1 VQPHH
6 RRPPLTGAVYLLFP
20 HQIDAVTC
28 SAPARPTARSAWR
41 ENDQSE
47 IGVQHQVGSPLILFF
62 SSSFQ
67 LLLLLLL
74 ILVGWKL
81 RVQIGMELQ
90 MLHPFSGMELLTHLH
105 VYTLIGSLLIQSCC
119 HAFHQ
124 REVGHDHGD

>member
-1 VQPHH
+1 M
-6 RRPPLTGAVYLLFP
+6 
-20 HQIDAVTC
+20 D
-28 SAPARPTARSAWR
+28 SMARSAWR

-47 IGVQHQVGSPLILFF
+47 IGLQHQVASPLLLFS

-67 LLLLLLL
+67 LLLLLLLLL

-81 RVQIGMELQ
+81 RVQIDMELQ
-90 MLHPFSGMELLTHLH
+90 MLHPFFSNGIAHTPI
-105 VYTLIGSLLIQSCC
+105 VRTLIGSVLIQSCC